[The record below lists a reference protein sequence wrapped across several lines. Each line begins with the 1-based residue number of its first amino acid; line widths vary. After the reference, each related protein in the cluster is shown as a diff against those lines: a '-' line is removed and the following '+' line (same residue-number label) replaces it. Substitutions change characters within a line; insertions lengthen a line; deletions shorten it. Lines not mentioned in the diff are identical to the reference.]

1 MATTERIDLPT
12 LSPGTERHI
21 QVRLYSRPGARPK
34 VYIQA
39 SVHADEMPGVFCVH
53 HLTPL
58 LEQADRDGAVTGE
71 IVVVPFANPIGLA
84 QDLSGHHYGRF
95 DLRMKWCP
103 SCLKNAK

>member
-12 LSPGTERHI
+12 LSPGTQRHI
-21 QVRLYSRPGARPK
+21 QVRRYGRSGARPK

-58 LEQADRDGAVTGE
+58 LEAADRDGAVTGRLYAP
-71 IVVVPFANPIGLA
+71 VAR
-84 QDLSGHHYGRF
+84 SSR
-95 DLRMKWCP
+95 
-103 SCLKNAK
+103 